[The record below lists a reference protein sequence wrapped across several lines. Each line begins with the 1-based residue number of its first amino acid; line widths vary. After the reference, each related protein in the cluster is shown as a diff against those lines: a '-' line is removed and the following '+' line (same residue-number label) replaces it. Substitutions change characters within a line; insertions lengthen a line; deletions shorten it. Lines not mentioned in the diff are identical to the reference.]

1 MQDLPLINTN
11 MTQLLLLSGSQRQE
25 SFNAR
30 FLNHLAGHLAS
41 TCNFLSAEPFAE
53 NLPLFNQDLEN
64 EPAVRTQVSE
74 LHQVFMA
81 CDAIIVASPEYN
93 GQLTPYLKN
102 MIDWVSRLAYID
114 PAFANPFIDKPV
126 LLCAASTGGSG
137 GAMGIPSARALFGY
151 VGAVVFGETLC
162 LPFAHQAWTDAGYF
176 FDDAFENQIQSVSQ
190 RFVKHA
196 ECFLATQ
203 LN

>member
-1 MQDLPLINTN
+1 
-11 MTQLLLLSGSQRQE
+11 MTQLLLLCGSQRQE

-30 FLNHLAGHLAS
+30 FLNHVAGHFESA
-41 TCNFLSAEPFAE
+41 CDFLTTTPFAE

-64 EPAVRTQVSE
+64 EPAVRAHVSE
-74 LHQVFMA
+74 LHQVFMS

-114 PAFANPFIDKPV
+114 SAFANPFIDKPV

-176 FDDAFENQIQSVSQ
+176 FDDEFENQIQSVSQ
-190 RFVKHA
+190 RFAKHA
-196 ECFLATQ
+196 EHFLATKQ
-203 LN
+203 N